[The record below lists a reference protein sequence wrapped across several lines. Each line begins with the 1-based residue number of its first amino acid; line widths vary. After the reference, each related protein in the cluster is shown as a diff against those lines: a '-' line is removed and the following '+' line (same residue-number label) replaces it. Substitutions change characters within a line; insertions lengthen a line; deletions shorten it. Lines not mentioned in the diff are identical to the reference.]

1 MNETT
6 EAIIKKAIELISKNL
21 SYIVWT
27 LLFFTASY
35 WITSSNYFI
44 SKPTAF
50 MICLVAYALSVAT
63 ALLFGE
69 PILRFVY
76 GIRPVETKE
85 EKDRVIPLFKTALE
99 KAQEH
104 CPNLPNIESYI
115 IDSIGINAVAVGS
128 HTVAITKGAL
138 DVFTD
143 EELQGIILHEI
154 AHIHN
159 GDTKAIILNKVGNGF
174 FSVYIILV
182 NLFFKIL
189 DLLFR
194 GLHDPDAKHTSGALR
209 SLFEFFRIVIN
220 LSVYLILL
228 LGNIILAGNNR
239 KRELE
244 ADKFA
249 FELGYGEEL
258 KTALYLIQKLSLSSN
273 QSLIEKMK
281 EGHPRVSKRIALLES
296 LLDE

>member
-1 MNETT
+1 MNETAKNIT
-6 EAIIKKAIELISKNL
+6 KKAVEIISKNL

-27 LLFFTASY
+27 AIFFTVSF
-35 WITSSNYFI
+35 WITSSNYLI
-44 SKPTAF
+44 SKPKAF
-50 MICLVAYALSVAT
+50 IICIVAYALSVST

-76 GIRPVETKE
+76 SIRPVETKE
-85 EKDRVIPLFKTALE
+85 EKDRVIPLFNTALE
-99 KAQEH
+99 TAKEY
-104 CPNLPNIESYI
+104 CPNLPEIKPYI
-115 IDSIGINAVAVGS
+115 IDSVSINAVAVGS
-128 HTVAITKGAL
+128 HTVAVTKGAL
-138 DVFTD
+138 DVFSD

-159 GDTKAIILNKVGNGF
+159 GDTKAVILNKVGNGF

-182 NLFFKIL
+182 NLFFRVL

-194 GLHDPDAKHTSGALR
+194 DLDDPDTKHTSGVLR
-209 SLFEFFRIVIN
+209 ALFEFIRIIIN

-228 LGNIILAGNNR
+228 VGTLVLSGNSR

-258 KTALYLIQKLSLSSN
+258 KTALYLMQKLSLSGN
-273 QSLIEKMK
+273 TSLIEKMK
-281 EGHPRVSKRIALLES
+281 EGHPRVSKRIAILES